1 MQFAAPEHLFSVA
14 QPMGILGGSW
24 PLAVNYDGS
33 RIYFLQSTEQP
44 DAGVIQVRTGAI
56 PQ

>member
-1 MQFAAPEHLFSVA
+1 
-14 QPMGILGGSW
+14 MGILGGSR